1 MPVYRKPMT
10 VQTFKAR
17 SIQEAL
23 QMVRE
28 SLGPEAT
35 ILETR
40 TVFAGLLP
48 WFRRPSHVIVSASCE
63 VKIPSH
69 LPPTICKSLVAS
81 PAQTVDILNAFPR
94 PPSNEDSQPL
104 DVGKPLLVA
113 ASYVEQLYQLEQQTH
128 TSDHSVAETPSTR
141 CADPVVEHFT
151 HRNNAA
157 IIDSLQQAG
166 LSATAIEELI
176 QLALNNNPLATGEML
191 KQEINI
197 ALSRLIETTAV
208 LSGSGLQS
216 LDKIKTDRI
225 LFYGLSGVGK
235 STTIAKLATQLQ
247 LRQDRTVAVI
257 DLSTMLASEATKQNW
272 LRAHLQKLGI
282 DCISCTDPESLKHAL
297 LQFQNKDYVLFD
309 TPGICIK
316 SKARHNWFKKILPL
330 IKPQRS
336 HLVCATTCHAH
347 HIQDLLAAPI
357 PVHPTSFV
365 LTKLDETRTVGHL
378 FTLLQETDL
387 PISLLTTGPELTD
400 NFEDVNPQR
409 LAQFITKMTPTEP
422 TRLAAVD
429 ITNIDLNAS
438 ETHYNDAGRMPVTV
452 HTK

>member
-1 MPVYRKPMT
+1 MT

-40 TVFAGLLP
+40 TVFSGLLP

-63 VKIPSH
+63 VKIPSR
-69 LPPTICKSLVAS
+69 LPPATNKSNLTP
-81 PAQTVDILNAFPR
+81 PAETGNILSVFAR
-94 PPSNEDSQPL
+94 PSSQIDSRPI
-104 DVGKPLLVA
+104 DVGTPAVVA
-113 ASYVEQLYQLEQQTH
+113 TSYVEQLYQLEKQTH
-128 TSDHSVAETPSTR
+128 TNDHSAAKTPSKRIAPR
-141 CADPVVEHFT
+141 CDTSAGENVS
-151 HRNNAA
+151 RKNNAV

-166 LSATAIEELI
+166 LSATAIDELM

-191 KQEINI
+191 KQEINL
-197 ALSRLIETTAV
+197 ALSRIIETTAV

-216 LDKIKTDRI
+216 LDKTKTDRI

-257 DLSTMLASEATKQNW
+257 DLSTMLTSEATKQNW
-272 LRAHLQKLGI
+272 LRAHLQQLGI
-282 DCISCTDPESLKHAL
+282 DCISCTDHESLKYAL

-316 SKARHNWFKKILPL
+316 SKARHNWFEKMLPL

-347 HIQDLLAAPI
+347 HIQDLLASPI
-357 PVHPTSFV
+357 PIHPTSFV

-378 FTLLQETDL
+378 FTLLQDTNL

-400 NFEDVNPQR
+400 NFEDVNPDL
-409 LAQFITKMTPTEP
+409 LAQFITKLTPTEP
-422 TRLAAVD
+422 AGRATAD
-429 ITNIDLNAS
+429 SNSIDLNMS
-438 ETHYNDAGRMPVTV
+438 EPQHNNARRMPVAVPTQ
-452 HTK
+452 

>member
-1 MPVYRKPMT
+1 MPVYQKPMT

-40 TVFAGLLP
+40 TVFSGLLP

-69 LPPTICKSLVAS
+69 LPPTIGKSHVTA
-81 PAQTVDILNAFPR
+81 PAKTLDISSEFSR
-94 PPSNEDSQPL
+94 PPLNIDSQPR
-104 DVGKPLLVA
+104 DVSTPAIVA

-128 TSDHSVAETPSTR
+128 TSDRSTAETPSTHGD
-141 CADPVVEHFT
+141 DPT
-151 HRNNAA
+151 DDDSTRGNNAV

-166 LSATAIEELI
+166 LSATAIDELI

-197 ALSRLIETTAV
+197 ALSRIIETTAV

-216 LDKIKTDRI
+216 LGKTQTDRI

-257 DLSTMLASEATKQNW
+257 DLSTMLASEAAKQNW

-282 DCISCTDPESLKHAL
+282 DCISCTDHESLEHAL

-309 TPGICIK
+309 TPGICIN
-316 SKARHNWFKKILPL
+316 SKARHNWFEKILPL

-336 HLVCATTCHAH
+336 HLVCSTTCHAH
-347 HIQDLLAAPI
+347 HIQDLLASPI
-357 PVHPTSFV
+357 PIHPTSFV

-378 FTLLQETDL
+378 CTLLQDTDL

-400 NFEDVNPQR
+400 NFEDVNPEL
-409 LAQFITKMTPTEP
+409 LAQFITKLTPTEP
-422 TRLAAVD
+422 TRRAADINSVD
-429 ITNIDLNAS
+429 LHAS
-438 ETHYNDAGRMPVTV
+438 EPQHNNAGRIPVAV
-452 HTK
+452 HTR

>member
-1 MPVYRKPMT
+1 MT
-10 VQTFKAR
+10 VLTFKAR

-40 TVFAGLLP
+40 TVFSGLLP

-63 VKIPSH
+63 VKIPSR
-69 LPPTICKSLVAS
+69 LPPASSKSKGTS
-81 PAQTVDILNAFPR
+81 PAETANLLNTFAR
-94 PPSNEDSQPL
+94 PPSKKDLQPI
-104 DVGKPLLVA
+104 DVGTPSVDA
-113 ASYVEQLYQLEQQTH
+113 VSYVEQLYQLEQQTH
-128 TSDHSVAETPSTR
+128 PLHHSATETPSTR
-141 CADPVVEHFT
+141 IATRCDDSTGEDFT
-151 HRNNAA
+151 HGNNAA

-166 LSATAIEELI
+166 LSATAIDELM

-191 KQEINI
+191 KQEINQ
-197 ALSRLIETTAV
+197 ALSRIIETTAV

-216 LDKIKTDRI
+216 LDKTKTDRI

-272 LRAHLQKLGI
+272 LRAHLQQLGI
-282 DCISCTDPESLKHAL
+282 DCISCTDHESLKHAL

-316 SKARHNWFKKILPL
+316 SKSRHNWFEKMLPL

-336 HLVCATTCHAH
+336 HLVCAATCHAH
-347 HIQDLLAAPI
+347 HMQDLLASPI
-357 PVHPTSFV
+357 PIHPTSFV

-378 FTLLQETDL
+378 CTLLQDTDL

-400 NFEDVNPQR
+400 NFEDVNPDL
-409 LAQFITKMTPTEP
+409 LAQFITKLTPTEP
-422 TRLAAVD
+422 ARRAAAD
-429 ITNIDLNAS
+429 SNSMGLNVCEPQHDNAR
-438 ETHYNDAGRMPVTV
+438 RMPVAV
-452 HTK
+452 HTQ

>member
-1 MPVYRKPMT
+1 MT

-63 VKIPSH
+63 VKIPSR
-69 LPPTICKSLVAS
+69 LPPTTSESNYTS
-81 PAQTVDILNAFPR
+81 PAETAEILNALTRPSPQIEPR
-94 PPSNEDSQPL
+94 PMELRAPT
-104 DVGKPLLVA
+104 
-113 ASYVEQLYQLEQQTH
+113 SYVEQLYQFEQQ
-128 TSDHSVAETPSTR
+128 SHSNAHSPATPT
-141 CADPVVEHFT
+141 ATNDDPVGVDSGK
-151 HRNNAA
+151 NAV

-166 LSATAIEELI
+166 FGASAIDELL

-191 KQEINI
+191 KQEINQ
-197 ALSRLIETTAV
+197 ALSRIIETTAV

-216 LDKIKTDRI
+216 LDNTKTDRI

-257 DLSTMLASEATKQNW
+257 DLSTMFASEATKQNW
-272 LRAHLQKLGI
+272 LRSHLQTLGI
-282 DCISCTDPESLKHAL
+282 DCISCADHDSLNHAMQ
-297 LQFQNKDYVLFD
+297 QFQNKDYVLFD

-316 SKARHNWFKKILPL
+316 SKARHNWFEKMLPL

-336 HLVCATTCHAH
+336 HLVCSTSCHAH
-347 HIQDLLAAPI
+347 HIQDLLASPI
-357 PVHPTSFV
+357 PIHPSSFV

-378 FTLLQETDL
+378 FTLLQDTDL

-400 NFEDVNPQR
+400 SFEDVNPDL
-409 LAQFITKMTPTEP
+409 LAQFITKLTPIEP
-422 TRLAAVD
+422 TQRMVAD
-429 ITNIDLNAS
+429 SSSMDLNVS
-438 ETHYNDAGRMPVTV
+438 QQQHINDRRTV
-452 HTK
+452 HTQ

>member
-1 MPVYRKPMT
+1 MT

-63 VKIPSH
+63 VKIPSR
-69 LPPTICKSLVAS
+69 LPPATDESNFTS
-81 PAQTVDILNAFPR
+81 PAETAEILNALTKPSPQIESR
-94 PPSNEDSQPL
+94 PMEVRAPSGDP
-104 DVGKPLLVA
+104 
-113 ASYVEQLYQLEQQTH
+113 ASYVEQLYQFEQQ
-128 TSDHSVAETPSTR
+128 SNSNARAPANTPATATAAGIDSTR
-141 CADPVVEHFT
+141 GK
-151 HRNNAA
+151 NAV

-166 LSATAIEELI
+166 FGASAIDELL

-191 KQEINI
+191 KQEINH
-197 ALSRLIETTAV
+197 ALSRIIETTAV

-216 LDKIKTDRI
+216 LDKTKTDRI

-257 DLSTMLASEATKQNW
+257 DLSTMFASEATKQNW
-272 LRAHLQKLGI
+272 LRSHLQTLGI
-282 DCISCTDPESLKHAL
+282 DCISCADHESLNHAMQ
-297 LQFQNKDYVLFD
+297 QFQNKDYVLFD

-316 SKARHNWFKKILPL
+316 SKARHNWFEKMLPL

-336 HLVCATTCHAH
+336 HLVCATSCHAH
-347 HIQDLLAAPI
+347 HIQDLLASPI
-357 PVHPTSFV
+357 PIHPTSFV

-378 FTLLQETDL
+378 FTLLQATDL

-400 NFEDVNPQR
+400 TFEDVNPDL
-409 LAQFITKMTPTEP
+409 LAQFITKLTPIEP
-422 TRLAAVD
+422 SKRMVAD
-429 ITNIDLNAS
+429 SSSMDLNAS
-438 ETHYNDAGRMPVTV
+438 EPQHKNDRRMPVVV
-452 HTK
+452 HAQ